1 MTSTIAD
8 IASAVS
14 MIIGTGFMLIAA
26 IGIIRMPDFY
36 IRMSTITKAT
46 SLGIG
51 FILLGATIHLNSL
64 EIILKAAAIVSFI
77 FITSPVSAY
86 IIAKAAKKI
95 HVPFWGKT
103 DVGEYLDADEAPHNP
118 RKKKEH

>member
-1 MTSTIAD
+1 MTSNIAD
-8 IASAVS
+8 IVSSVS

>member
-1 MTSTIAD
+1 MTTSLAD
-8 IASAVS
+8 IASALSVLT
-14 MIIGTGFMLIAA
+14 GTGFMLIAA

-64 EIILKAAAIVSFI
+64 EIILKAAAIVTFI
-77 FITSPVSAY
+77 VITSPVSAY

-95 HVPFWGKT
+95 RVPFWDKT
-103 DVGEYLDADEAPHNP
+103 DVGEYLDSEEAPYNP
-118 RKKKEH
+118 QKKS

>member
-1 MTSTIAD
+1 MVSFLAD
-8 IASAVS
+8 IFSAVCV
-14 MIIGTGFMLIAA
+14 MIGTVFMLIAA
-26 IGIIRMPDFY
+26 LGIIRMPDFY

-64 EIILKAAAIVSFI
+64 EIILKAAAILTFVV
-77 FITSPVSAY
+77 ITSPVSAY

-95 HVPFWGKT
+95 RVPFWNKT
-103 DVGEYLDADEAPHNP
+103 DVGEYLKSDEAPYNP
-118 RKKKEH
+118 RKKQES